1 MVDLTFDYYDK
12 KTTDILLTPS
22 ISMIGGLG
30 STTINAGRVSNKG
43 WEFSVN
49 LAKSLGDWE
58 LSLFGGISKNKNK
71 ITKLVSGPYDN
82 GSTIHQEGHP
92 LNSFYMYKTDGLLQE
107 SDFTTDA
114 DGDRRN
120 L

>member
-1 MVDLTFDYYDK
+1 
-12 KTTDILLTPS
+12 
-22 ISMIGGLG
+22 MIGGLG

-92 LNSFYMYKTDGLLQE
+92 LNSFSDKNGVDHCCRKVILRLMLMGL
-107 SDFTTDA
+107 
-114 DGDRRN
+114 
-120 L
+120 